1 MKGQEMD
8 TNKEYKITEQSNYGK
23 VIYLLKELQ
32 TGDMWVTIGKFNTLQ
47 AAQAAQADNS
57 NEN

>member
-1 MKGQEMD
+1 MD

-32 TGDMWVTIGKFNTLQ
+32 AGDMWVTIGKFNTLQ
-47 AAQAAQADNS
+47 AAQAAQAGKA
-57 NEN
+57 